1 MGEAM
6 FTGDNLLPHITPN
19 PVLEPCLDGTGA
31 RVLSLPTYIATLTKL
46 EDMPV
51 RKGLPG
57 HGGEIPNV
65 KERIAEIKQHHGLR
79 TGEVRAILELAGEGL
94 TPFECALRL
103 YSVLEEYDV
112 FLGVSEVW
120 GHLDLLEEQDLA
132 TSQKIRG
139 CYRYWLK

>member
-1 MGEAM
+1 M

-19 PVLEPCLDGTGA
+19 PVLELCLDGTGA

-79 TGEVRAILELAGEGL
+79 TGEVRAILVVPPGSFVQLV
-94 TPFECALRL
+94 THSSCRSP
-103 YSVLEEYDV
+103 S
-112 FLGVSEVW
+112 
-120 GHLDLLEEQDLA
+120 
-132 TSQKIRG
+132 K
-139 CYRYWLK
+139 